1 MDIRQLDDSYVAH
14 SYSRFPVAL
23 VKGQGAEVW
32 DDGGKRYIDL
42 GSGIAVNTFGFAD
55 ETWVSAVTE
64 QLRTLQHT
72 SNLYYTEPCAV
83 LARMLCE
90 RTGMKRVF
98 FGNSGAEA
106 NEGMIKTARRWANLR
121 YGDESHSTI
130 ITLENSFHGRT
141 ITTLAATGQGEFHKD
156 FGPFTPGF
164 VYAKV
169 GDAAG
174 LRRLAEENGCC
185 AVMIELVQGEG
196 GVMPLPEAFVREI
209 EALCREKEL
218 LLLIDEVQTGN
229 GRTGS
234 LYAFQQFGL
243 EPDVVT
249 TAKGLAGGLPLGA
262 VMLGER
268 VEDILSPGTHGS
280 TFGGNPVACAGAIS
294 NLRRM
299 DEALL
304 AGVRERSA
312 YITGALAGAAGVK
325 AVSGMGLM
333 LGIETEK
340 EAKEVVLGCL
350 ERGVLV
356 LTAHGR
362 VRLLPPLNIPMAL
375 LEEAITTVKEVL
387 AP

>member
-1 MDIRQLDDSYVAH
+1 MDIKQLDDCYVAH
-14 SYSRFPVAL
+14 SYSRFPVTL
-23 VKGQGAEVW
+23 VKGNGAEVW

-55 ETWVSAVTE
+55 ETWASAVTE

-83 LARMLCE
+83 LAQMLCE

-106 NEGMIKTARRWANLR
+106 NEGMIKTARRWAKLR

-141 ITTLAATGQGEFHKD
+141 ITTLAATGQEEFHKD
-156 FGPFTPGF
+156 FGPFTAGF
-164 VYAKV
+164 VHAKV
-169 GDAAG
+169 GDAVG
-174 LRRLAEENGCC
+174 LRRLTDENNCC
-185 AVMIELVQGEG
+185 AIMIELVQGEG
-196 GVMPLPEAFVREI
+196 GVMPLPEEFIREI
-209 EALCREKEL
+209 EVLCKEKEL
-218 LLLIDEVQTGN
+218 LLLVDEVQTGN

-243 EPDVVT
+243 KPDVVT

-268 VEDILSPGTHGS
+268 VKDILSPGTHGS

-294 NLRRM
+294 NLQRI
-299 DEALL
+299 DEELL

-312 YITGALAGAAGVK
+312 YIIGALEGATGVK

-362 VRLLPPLNIPMAL
+362 VRLLPSLNIPMEL
-375 LEEAITTVKEVL
+375 LDEAITTLKEVL
-387 AP
+387 VP